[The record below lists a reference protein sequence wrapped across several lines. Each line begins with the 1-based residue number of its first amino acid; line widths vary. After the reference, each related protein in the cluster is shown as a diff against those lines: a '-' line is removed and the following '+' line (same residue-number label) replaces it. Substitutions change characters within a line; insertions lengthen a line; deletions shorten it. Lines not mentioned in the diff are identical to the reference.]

1 MIPKVWSFLS
11 RVVSTPSLRSVGVN
25 VMDVRYAVNQ
35 SDAVEE
41 CTRLLVRV
49 TKQYNLVPANGR

>member
-1 MIPKVWSFLS
+1 MIISAPPAP
-11 RVVSTPSLRSVGVN
+11 TPLLRSVGVN
-25 VMDVRYAVNQ
+25 AIDVRYVVNQ

-49 TKQYNLVPANGR
+49 TKKYNLVPANGR